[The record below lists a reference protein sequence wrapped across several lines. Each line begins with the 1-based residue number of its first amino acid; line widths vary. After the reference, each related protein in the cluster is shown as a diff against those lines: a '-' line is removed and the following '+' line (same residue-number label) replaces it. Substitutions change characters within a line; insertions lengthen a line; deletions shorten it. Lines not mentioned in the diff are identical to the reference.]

1 MRYYIIIKH
10 ILALRN
16 ANGEFLLNGHY
27 QVSVFRQ
34 QISIQDTVLE
44 YSGSDHVVE
53 RINGTGPIRLICK
66 SLLFIY
72 FSFKQEVEIFCFT
85 INICRSDIYLH
96 VLSVGNLYPPD
107 IHYEFMVPAQN
118 VRFGYE
124 ASVTNYYWRIS
135 ERWSECSSLCQ
146 GYFLNYLLV
155 NIIHA
160 RWVTSE
166 F

>member
-1 MRYYIIIKH
+1 MS
-10 ILALRN
+10 ILIDEVFLLKYWKFLNSQYVVALRN

-53 RINGTGPIRLICK
+53 RINGTGPIRLVYK
-66 SLLFIY
+66 ARRRN
-72 FSFKQEVEIFCFT
+72 ERMNCFT
-85 INICRSDIYLH
+85 INVSRTDIYLH

-146 GYFLNYLLV
+146 GCFLA
-155 NIIHA
+155 NIFFTHL
-160 RWVTSE
+160 
-166 F
+166 